1 MFYHLIAERTSD
13 WQIIMQRVWCYSNNV
28 YMCVCIYIYIY
39 IYIYISVCVF
49 ILLIVS
55 LKLICIVAFCVVN
68 FTSNMHWSLL
78 PYRLQLVSI
87 LQGKY
92 EV

>member
-1 MFYHLIAERTSD
+1 MFYYLIAERTSD
-13 WQIIMQRVWCYSNNV
+13 WQIIMQRVRCYSNTV
-28 YMCVCIYIYIY
+28 
-39 IYIYISVCVF
+39 YISVCVY

-55 LKLICIVAFCVVN
+55 LKLNCIVAFCVVN

>member
-1 MFYHLIAERTSD
+1 MFYYLIAERTSD
-13 WQIIMQRVWCYSNNV
+13 WQIIMQRVRCYSNNV
-28 YMCVCIYIYIY
+28 YMYV
-39 IYIYISVCVF
+39 YISVCVY

-55 LKLICIVAFCVVN
+55 LKLNCIVAFCVVN